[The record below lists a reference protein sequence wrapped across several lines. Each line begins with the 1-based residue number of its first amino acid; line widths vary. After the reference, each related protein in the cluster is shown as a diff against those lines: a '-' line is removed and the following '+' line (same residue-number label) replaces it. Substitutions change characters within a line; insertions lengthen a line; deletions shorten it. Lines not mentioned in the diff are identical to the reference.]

1 MQYNLMSPAEGAMDA
16 QSHTHE
22 MLGENRPQGPGGP
35 ARAYRYRLGAETPLP
50 LPLPR
55 PQGPGGPARAYRYRL
70 ALGRAYRYRYRPARA
85 HRYRS
90 ERAVTGSFLVSPF
103 YFNFS

>member
-1 MQYNLMSPAEGAMDA
+1 MVMATAPSATAA
-16 QSHTHE
+16 S
-22 MLGENRPQGPGGP
+22 GPWES
-35 ARAYRYRLGAETPLP
+35 AS
-50 LPLPR
+50 R